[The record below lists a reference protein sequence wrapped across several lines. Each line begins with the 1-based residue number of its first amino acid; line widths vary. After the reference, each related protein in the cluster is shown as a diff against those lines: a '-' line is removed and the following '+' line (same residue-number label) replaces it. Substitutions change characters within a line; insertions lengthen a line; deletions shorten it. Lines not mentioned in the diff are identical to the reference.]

1 MATKDGDFA
10 RNIVA
15 HDLFIKAVEADR
27 GGLVLVANVLVA
39 NVLANGAG
47 EVEMLRHM
55 KIVHMKIE
63 KQVCLEMATLMD
75 KE

>member
-1 MATKDGDFA
+1 M
-10 RNIVA
+10 
-15 HDLFIKAVEADR
+15 EADR
-27 GGLVLVANVLVA
+27 GGLVLVA